1 MLDWFHSH
9 THRIN
14 VWYIGIYIGI
24 FTYFT
29 FTIQKFN
36 QLQVTLGHIVD
47 PLVHFWILI
56 IMKCIQDLG
65 DDLCGLQVYSWG
77 CNEKWPGFP
86 GTPGDNQCI
95 KRSDGVSGGPCWP
108 DLVYTVDGRN
118 PAPVDRVVYHYIP
131 GGAGFPPSAVVLA
144 FSNHFWREQTI
155 WDKSCREKQSP
166 VNQTLWETYIVS
178 KILQFWMYVSTK
190 VYHSLQIYT
199 SASSRLFRTE
209 VNWVWVLPYV
219 VQRDLSLLMP
229 YTRWKWNRLENK
241 PGRLMDVDGW
251 LLKKL
256 PIFLGSW
263 VLDMH
268 WFHESHDRDWV
279 DCT

>member
-14 VWYIGIYIGI
+14 VRYISI
-24 FTYFT
+24 FTYYYYT
-29 FTIQKFN
+29 FTIQKIQPTSGYCRPYHWSCGTFFEF
-36 QLQVTLGHIVD
+36 GSSS
-47 PLVHFWILI
+47 
-56 IMKCIQDLG
+56 KCIQDLG
-65 DDLCGLQVYSWG
+65 DDLCGESGLQLG
-77 CNEKWPGFP
+77 LQREMTGFP
-86 GTPGDNQCI
+86 RDSRWQSETI
-95 KRSDGVSGGPCWP
+95 TRSDGVSGGPCWP